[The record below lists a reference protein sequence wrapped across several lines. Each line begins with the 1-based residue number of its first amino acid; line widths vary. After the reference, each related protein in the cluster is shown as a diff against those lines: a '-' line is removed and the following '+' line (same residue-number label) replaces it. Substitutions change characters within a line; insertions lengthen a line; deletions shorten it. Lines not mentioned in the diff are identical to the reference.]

1 MAALTLTDLFAV
13 PDLDRSSQPALQTA
27 LDGKAK
33 PPGALGRIEELALT
47 LGLIQRRLT
56 PAVERPVLLVFAGDH
71 GLTRSGVAAF
81 PSGVTVAM
89 VDTLLAGKASAN
101 AFASVVGA
109 EVRVIDA
116 GVAADLSDRTDLIQT
131 KIAWGTA
138 DASVEPAMT
147 PAQAE
152 AALLA
157 GARAAEDAI
166 ASGADLI
173 ALGEMGIGNS
183 ASAALLMH
191 RLAPAPLDDCVGQG
205 AGHSPEGMVRKRA
218 VLAQAAARSDATA
231 PFDVLTQFGGYEI
244 AMMAGAVLATARA
257 GVPVLVD
264 GFIGTAAALLAVRLA
279 PAARDYCLFAHAS
292 AEAGHRL
299 MLEALNARPLLGLD
313 MRLGEGTGALLAVP
327 LVQAACA
334 LLSQVAELSD
344 VLEAAG

>member
-1 MAALTLTDLFAV
+1 MAALTLIDLFAV
-13 PDLDRSSQPALQTA
+13 PALDQASQSVLQQI

-33 PPGALGRIEELALT
+33 PPAALGRIEELALT
-47 LGLIQRRLT
+47 LGLIQQRLK
-56 PAVERPVLLVFAGDH
+56 PVVERPVLLVFAGDH

-89 VDTLLAGKASAN
+89 VDALLAGRASAN
-101 AFASVVGA
+101 AFARVVGA
-109 EVRVIDA
+109 KVQVIDA
-116 GVAADLSDRTDLIQT
+116 GVAVDLTDRAGLIHA
-131 KIAWGTA
+131 KIAWGTQ
-138 DASVEPAMT
+138 DASVEPATT

-157 GARAAEDAI
+157 GARVAQAAI
-166 ASGADLI
+166 ADGADLI

-205 AGHSPEGMVRKRA
+205 AGHSPEGMARKRA
-218 VLAQAAARSDATA
+218 VLVRAAARSDVTA

-244 AMMAGAVLATARA
+244 AMMAGALLASARA

-264 GFIGTAAALLAVRLA
+264 GFIGTAAALLAVRLV

-299 MLEALNARPLLGLD
+299 MLDAMNARPLLELD

-327 LVQAACA
+327 LVRAACA
-334 LLSQVAELSD
+334 LLSEVAELTD

>member
-1 MAALTLTDLFAV
+1 MAALMTEMLTV
-13 PDLDRSSQPALQTA
+13 PALDRSLEPALQTA

-47 LGLIQRRLT
+47 LGLIQRRLK

-101 AFASVVGA
+101 AFARVVGA

-116 GVAADLSDRTDLIQT
+116 GVAADLSHRTGLIQA
-131 KIAWGTA
+131 KIAPGTA
-138 DASVEPAMT
+138 DASIEPAMT

-157 GARAAEDAI
+157 GGQAAQDAI
-166 ASGADLI
+166 ADGADLI

-205 AGHSPEGMVRKRA
+205 AGHSPEGMARKRA
-218 VLAQAAARSDATA
+218 VLAGTAARSDVTA
-231 PFDVLTQFGGYEI
+231 PFEVLIQFGGYEI
-244 AMMAGAVLATARA
+244 AMMAGALLAAARA
-257 GVPVLVD
+257 RVPVLVD

-292 AEAGHRL
+292 AETGHRL
-299 MLEALNARPLLGLD
+299 MLDALNARPLLHLD

-327 LVQAACA
+327 LFKAACA
-334 LLSQVAELSD
+334 LLTEVAELAD
-344 VLEAAG
+344 VLEAAR

>member
-1 MAALTLTDLFAV
+1 MAVLTLTDLITV
-13 PDLDRSSQPALQTA
+13 PALDRSLQPALRTA

-47 LGLIQRRLT
+47 LGLIQQRMR
-56 PAVERPVLLVFAGDH
+56 PVVERPVLLVFAGDH

-101 AFASVVGA
+101 AFARVVGA

-116 GVAADLSDRTDLIQT
+116 GVAADLSDRAGLVQA
-131 KIAWGTA
+131 KIASGTA

-147 PAQAE
+147 SVQGE

-157 GARAAEDAI
+157 GAQVTEQAI
-166 ASGADLI
+166 VDGADLI

-191 RLAPAPLDDCVGQG
+191 RLAPALLDDCVGQG
-205 AGHSPEGMVRKRA
+205 AGHSPEGMARKRA
-218 VLAQAAARSDATA
+218 VLVQAAARSDATA
-231 PFDVLTQFGGYEI
+231 PFEVLTQFGGYEI
-244 AMMAGAVLATARA
+244 AMMAGALLAAAKA

-279 PAARDYCLFAHAS
+279 PAARDYCLFCHVS

-299 MLEALNARPLLGLD
+299 MLDAMEARPLLELD

-327 LVQAACA
+327 LVKAACA
-334 LLSQVAELSD
+334 LLSEVAELAD
-344 VLEAAG
+344 VLEAAH

>member
-1 MAALTLTDLFAV
+1 MTDLTELLAV
-13 PDLDRSSQPALQTA
+13 PALDRRLEPALRRA

-33 PPGALGRIEELALT
+33 PPGALGRIEELALV
-47 LGLIQRRLT
+47 LGLIQGRMQ
-56 PAVERPVLLVFAGDH
+56 PMIERPVLLVFAGDH

-81 PSGVTVAM
+81 PPGVTVSM
-89 VDTLLAGKASAN
+89 VDALLAGKASAN
-101 AFASVVGA
+101 AFARVVGV

-116 GVAADLSDRTDLIQT
+116 GVAADLSHRSGLVQA
-131 KIAWGTA
+131 KVGWGTA

-147 PAQAE
+147 RVQAE

-157 GARAAEDAI
+157 GARVAVEAI
-166 ASGADLI
+166 ANGADLI

-191 RLAPAPLDDCVGQG
+191 RLAPASLEQCVGQG
-205 AGHSPEGMVRKRA
+205 AGHAPEGMARKRE
-218 VLAQAAARSDATA
+218 VLAKAAARSDVTT
-231 PFDVLTQFGGYEI
+231 PFDVLSQFGGYEI
-244 AMMAGAVLATARA
+244 AMMAGGLLAAAHA

-279 PAARDYCLFAHAS
+279 PAARHYCLFAHAS

-299 MLEALNARPLLGLD
+299 MLEAMEARPLLQLD

-327 LVQAACA
+327 LAKAACA
-334 LLSQVAELSD
+334 LLSEVADLSE
-344 VLEAAG
+344 VLEAAV